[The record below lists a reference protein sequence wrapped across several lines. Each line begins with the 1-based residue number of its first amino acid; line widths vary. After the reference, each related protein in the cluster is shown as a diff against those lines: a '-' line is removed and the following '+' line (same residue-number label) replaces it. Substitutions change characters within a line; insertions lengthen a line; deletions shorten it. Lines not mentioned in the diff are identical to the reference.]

1 MFRACLL
8 CSILFFPAILSERTC
23 PSRVME
29 KIPRF
34 SSTPLTTEVNA
45 IAEGGI
51 VVVKVPVQPVFL
63 NLAKLEVPPL
73 LQRI

>member
-1 MFRACLL
+1 
-8 CSILFFPAILSERTC
+8 
-23 PSRVME
+23 ME